1 MRSAHQE
8 EATGN
13 LVERTANAAGP
24 TTVIAVDAMGGDNAP
39 GEIVAG
45 ALRAARELQVRI
57 LLVGQREVI
66 EPELAKSAA
75 AESNG
80 AVEVVDAREVIAMDE
95 HPANAVRTKKDASI
109 VRACSL
115 VAQGRAGAA
124 VSAGNSGAMLAAA
137 LFTVKRIPGIAR
149 PAIGAAF
156 PSDSGSTF
164 ILDVGANTDCK
175 PEWLAQFAL
184 MGDIYAR
191 TMLGIDDPRVAL
203 LSNGEEPEKG
213 SELVQAAH
221 PLLQA
226 LPLHFMGN
234 IEGKDL
240 FRGVC
245 DVAVTDGF
253 TGNVA
258 LKTAEGVGEFL
269 FASIRKQAR
278 GSLGGTIG
286 GALLKPKLRPLRDRI
301 DYRKTGGALLLG
313 VAGEIVIAHGRS
325 DAEAIFNAIAV
336 ARHAAAAGVSGTIA
350 TAVGKQLADA
360 AAKAALEGE
369 SSARPARIRPPHIA
383 EEPADLLS
391 DFPVRQG

>member
-1 MRSAHQE
+1 MAGT
-8 EATGN
+8 AT
-13 LVERTANAAGP
+13 LP
-24 TTVIAVDAMGGDNAP
+24 IALDAMGGDNAP

-45 ALRAARELQVRI
+45 ALRAGRELGVRI
-57 LLVGQREVI
+57 VLVGQQEVI
-66 EPELAKSAA
+66 ESELRKAGDAASRPEI
-75 AESNG
+75 
-80 AVEVVDAREVIAMDE
+80 EVLDAREVIAMDE

-137 LFTVKRIPGIAR
+137 LFTVKRIAGIAR

-156 PSDSGSTF
+156 PSDNGSAF

-191 TMLGIDDPRVAL
+191 AMLGIDDPRVAL

-221 PLLQA
+221 PLLQK
-226 LPLHFMGN
+226 LPLHFIGN

-240 FRGVC
+240 FHGVC

-269 FASIRKQAR
+269 FASIREQAR

-286 GALLKPKLRPLRDRI
+286 GALLKPRLRPLRDRI

-325 DAEAIFNAIAV
+325 DAEAIANAIRV
-336 ARHAAAAGVSGTIA
+336 AQRAAAADVSGTIA
-350 TAVGKQLADA
+350 SAIAKQRAEA
-360 AAKAALEGE
+360 AANTGLEGDD
-369 SSARPARIRPPHIA
+369 AVRATRIRPPHIT
-383 EEPADLLS
+383 EEPAELLS
-391 DFPVRQG
+391 DFTARQG